1 MVVLLGDF
9 NADLL
14 KYDHDEEVAD
24 FLDAMHS
31 KLLLLNISSP
41 TLIMS
46 TSSTFIDNIL
56 QMTAIIHSHLKT

>member
-1 MVVLLGDF
+1 MVVLLKNF

-24 FLDAMHS
+24 FLDAMYS
-31 KLLLLNISSP
+31 KLLLPNMSSP

-46 TSSTFIDNIL
+46 TSAN
-56 QMTAIIHSHLKT
+56 LKKHFYK